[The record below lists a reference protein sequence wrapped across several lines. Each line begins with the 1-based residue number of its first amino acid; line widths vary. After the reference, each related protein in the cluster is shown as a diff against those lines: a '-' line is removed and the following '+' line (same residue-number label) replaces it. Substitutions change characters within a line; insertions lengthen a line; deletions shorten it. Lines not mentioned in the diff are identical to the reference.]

1 MESTKNEPGL
11 AVFSAKLDAL
21 HDDVGAIKT
30 ALSKLSEAITKLAL
44 VEERQAQASSAIER
58 AFTTLDRV
66 ESRLTAVERD
76 QNLRRSVEDST
87 AKWVDRAVV
96 FLVTAAL
103 MFVARKT
110 GLM

>member
-1 MESTKNEPGL
+1 MDLNTNEPNL
-11 AVFSAKLDAL
+11 AVFSTQLNAL
-21 HDDVGAIKT
+21 HEDVGEIKE
-30 ALSKLSEAITKLAL
+30 ALSKLTEAITKLAL
-44 VEERQAQASSAIER
+44 VEERQRQASFAIDR
-58 AFTTLDRV
+58 AFGTLERLETRITTV
-66 ESRLTAVERD
+66 ESE
-76 QNLRRSVEDST
+76 QNVSRSVENST